1 MIAFTDYT
9 WFFFLGCTL
18 PFLLQHHGHPNLV
31 SHPLHAAAH
40 QVGKRARKPYGQ
52 ISLVC
57 RPLSLP
63 VLPGFPS
70 DCIWPVA
77 GWLEGSGRR
86 WRADHCIS
94 YLCDH
99 CQFDAVSLPTLLA
112 QIPAQLELFAPAP
125 ALHGTLG
132 HCSDRDFGL
141 LRQTLLLLLQM
152 LQLLQTGR

>member
-1 MIAFTDYT
+1 M
-9 WFFFLGCTL
+9 

-40 QVGKRARKPYGQ
+40 QVGKRVRKPYGQ

-57 RPLSLP
+57 RPLSHP

-70 DCIWPVA
+70 DCIWLVA
-77 GWLEGSGRR
+77 GWLEGSGRCR
-86 WRADHCIS
+86 RADHCIS

-99 CQFDAVSLPTLLA
+99 YQCDAVSLPALPA
-112 QIPAQLELFAPAP
+112 QVPAQLGLFAPAP
-125 ALHGTLG
+125 ALHGALG
-132 HCSDRDFGL
+132 HFGDLDYGL
-141 LRQTLLLLLQM
+141 LWQTLLLLLQM